1 MALKQDIAKLKR
13 LINQKDRTEFIQ
25 EFIKFKNTYF
35 NGNFKQASIA
45 IGESREKV
53 GGIFD
58 RAGVPQGGEGSL
70 LTETIKTPKSVTKIQ
85 DLTTRLK
92 YEPDFLKNQK
102 KFKNLKG
109 KYTAKDIG
117 NLLEVDTSTKR
128 NIDDLTY
135 TLKELGVKSSVV
147 TGNIKEYDIKD
158 TINKMSTGFLNKR
171 VKGDVKQKI
180 IRKGLEKK
188 ADPNLHKFFES
199 LKGQI
204 RSSSQEAGVYVPRAV
219 EDIGHSMSVV
229 LQDKYPKLFKNSNV
243 NTLPTFMYQDPVVN
257 TVVLTKTGYDS
268 NFDKILKDLNKLV
281 NKPVT
286 AESQRKLLDL
296 KKQLD
301 VNYKSVI
308 NLLKDPDQLKSF
320 LSKYPETF
328 NVKGV
333 DFSYLKGQEKRVPK
347 IDIKIPSVGE
357 VFKSENLYADM
368 SNTDPAFRIGNVD
381 QINPNART
389 LNDLNLEQR
398 KLFRENVINQN
409 VDNLERFYTAV
420 GFPKEDVVE
429 LTDTLITGGERSQ
442 GLSGTKVGI
451 EKNVVESYVKKVQ
464 SVKGGCQAV
473 VKRALGFKG
482 GLFNETCET
491 IIKAD
496 PEKAAIKLNNAITAT
511 KGPLKDL
518 KEDSQKLIRL
528 YRGEGFNLR
537 TGPSIKEMAK
547 TFDVSEAEAKKKL
560 LSGQWFTSD
569 PVASASY
576 TNKLGKTKYVDVTP
590 KEFMDFKRYVNRVN
604 KTKSL
609 SGGERFP
616 VNTGDK
622 MSIIPRYKLKEFEEA
637 NKLKSERNIFKD
649 FTTKSGFMERAEGV
663 LSYDSVKGGFVD
675 PADPTTIVNQDQI
688 KAWAE
693 ANPEKVTAGTEA
705 VEAATNKS
713 VISNVAKSLARV
725 GAPLPVAAIDS
736 YFIGRQV
743 ADGKGTAEIAS
754 NPLNWLG
761 LATMEPLAKA
771 SGIAEPG
778 KLNAILRLGL
788 NPATIRG
795 ITRFAGLPG
804 LAISTAL
811 TAYDQYQKYKDGEG
825 FIFNLLNQ
833 KGTE

>member
-1 MALKQDIAKLKR
+1 MALKQDKAKLKR

-58 RAGVPQGGEGSL
+58 RAGVPQGGGGSL

-128 NIDDLTY
+128 NIDDLTA

-158 TINKMSTGFLNKR
+158 TINKMSTGFLDKR

-180 IRKGLEKK
+180 IRRGLEKK

-301 VNYKSVI
+301 VNHKSVI

-451 EKNVVESYVKKVQ
+451 EKNVVNSFAKKVK
-464 SVKGGCQAV
+464 SIPGGCRAV
-473 VKRALGFKG
+473 VTRALGGPIDK
-482 GLFNETCET
+482 CEA

-496 PEKAAIKLNNAITAT
+496 PERAAIKLNNEITAT
-511 KGPLKDL
+511 KGPLKEL
-518 KEDSQKLIRL
+518 KNDAQKLIRL

-547 TFDVSEAEAKKKL
+547 TFNVSEAEAKKKL

-576 TNKLGKTKYVDVTP
+576 TDKLGKTKYVDVTP

-609 SGGERFP
+609 SGGERYP
-616 VNTGDK
+616 VGTQDK
-622 MSIIPRYKLKEFEEA
+622 LSIVPKYKLDEFEKA
-637 NKLKSERNIFKD
+637 DRLKSERNIFKD
-649 FTTKSGFMERAEGV
+649 FTTKSGYMERAEGV

-705 VEAATNKS
+705 VEATTNKS

-736 YFIGRQV
+736 YFIGKQV
-743 ADGKGTAEIAS
+743 AEGKGTAEIAS

-771 SGIAEPG
+771 SGIAQPG

-804 LAISTAL
+804 LAVSTAM